1 MSRTEFDVDC
11 MVFKNSKYRK
21 PMQKV
26 PCFWCGYK
34 LYRIEATADHIL
46 PYSLS
51 GQSRPENLE
60 ICCHGCQIKRSRLS
74 QIAGRMRSYKAGR
87 APTLNLTRLAERT
100 YGLLPQFLELERLY
114 HAKLVGKRL
123 SGCLREIDYVLEFI
137 IEQELKTGVCA

>member
-1 MSRTEFDVDC
+1 MSRIKFDVDVQ
-11 MVFKNSKYRK
+11 VFKNAKYRK
-21 PMQKV
+21 PMQQR

-46 PYSLS
+46 PYSLN

-74 QIAGRMRSYKAGR
+74 QIAGCIRSYKAGK

-100 YGLLPQFLELERLY
+100 YDLLPSFLELERLY
-114 HAKLVGKRL
+114 HAKLTGDRRR
-123 SGCLREIDYVLEFI
+123 GCLREIDYVLEFI
-137 IEQELKTGVCA
+137 AELGETHES